1 MQDNMMQDNMQFEK
15 IVNKRKTQGYDAAKL
30 QEKKE
35 KKAQRQRRR
44 RQRRQRREE
53 KREII

>member
-1 MQDNMMQDNMQFEK
+1 MQDNMQFEK
-15 IVNKRKTQGYDAAKL
+15 IVNKRKTYGYDAAKL

-35 KKAQRQRRR
+35 KKA
-44 RQRRQRREE
+44 RRQRREE

>member
-1 MQDNMMQDNMQFEK
+1 MMQDNMQFEK

-35 KKAQRQRRR
+35 KKAQRQRR
-44 RQRRQRREE
+44 QRREE

>member
-1 MQDNMMQDNMQFEK
+1 MMQENMQFEK
-15 IVNKRKTQGYDAAKL
+15 IVKKRKTKGYDAAKL

-35 KKAQRQRRR
+35 KKV
-44 RQRRQRREE
+44 RRQRREE

>member
-35 KKAQRQRRR
+35 KKAQRQRR
-44 RQRRQRREE
+44 QRREE

>member
-1 MQDNMMQDNMQFEK
+1 MQFEK

-35 KKAQRQRRR
+35 KKA
-44 RQRRQRREE
+44 RRQRREE
-53 KREII
+53 KREIL

>member
-1 MQDNMMQDNMQFEK
+1 MMQDNMMQDNMQFEK

-35 KKAQRQRRR
+35 KKAQRQRR
-44 RQRRQRREE
+44 QRREE

>member
-1 MQDNMMQDNMQFEK
+1 MQDNMQFEK
-15 IVNKRKTQGYDAAKL
+15 IVNKRKTQGYDDAKQ

-35 KKAQRQRRR
+35 KKA
-44 RQRRQRREE
+44 RRQRREE

>member
-1 MQDNMMQDNMQFEK
+1 MQFEK

-35 KKAQRQRRR
+35 KKAR
-44 RQRRQRREE
+44 RREE

>member
-44 RQRRQRREE
+44 RREE

>member
-15 IVNKRKTQGYDAAKL
+15 IVNKRKTQGYDAVKL

-35 KKAQRQRRR
+35 KKAQRQRR
-44 RQRRQRREE
+44 QRREE

>member
-1 MQDNMMQDNMQFEK
+1 MQDNMQFEK

-35 KKAQRQRRR
+35 KKAQRR

>member
-1 MQDNMMQDNMQFEK
+1 MQFEK

-35 KKAQRQRRR
+35 KKKA
-44 RQRRQRREE
+44 RRQRREE
-53 KREII
+53 KREILWQV

>member
-1 MQDNMMQDNMQFEK
+1 MQDNMQFEK

-35 KKAQRQRRR
+35 KKAQRQRR
-44 RQRRQRREE
+44 QRREE

>member
-1 MQDNMMQDNMQFEK
+1 MQDNMQFEK
-15 IVNKRKTQGYDAAKL
+15 IVNKRTTQGYDAAKL

-35 KKAQRQRRR
+35 KKA
-44 RQRRQRREE
+44 RRQRREE

>member
-1 MQDNMMQDNMQFEK
+1 MQFEK

-35 KKAQRQRRR
+35 KKA
-44 RQRRQRREE
+44 RRQRREE